1 MPLMFGNIDGAGIP
15 PSAAL
20 SPGIPSS
27 AGDSKAPPAQS
38 GCRHPNMS
46 HPGSSVTIGG
56 RRGTDTPGGPAAAG
70 VALAGA
76 VTPNM
81 ATPVAA
87 AATAVADSLLRTPDA
102 ITKVICSSFKRG
114 SNESL

>member
-1 MPLMFGNIDGAGIP
+1 
-15 PSAAL
+15 
-20 SPGIPSS
+20 
-27 AGDSKAPPAQS
+27 
-38 GCRHPNMS
+38 
-46 HPGSSVTIGG
+46 
-56 RRGTDTPGGPAAAG
+56 
-70 VALAGA
+70 
-76 VTPNM
+76 M